1 MTILRPYQQ
10 AAFDNVRRAC
20 VDLRRE
26 APDRPAEVLLVAPTG
41 AGKTA
46 IGCEFLA
53 GAVRKGA
60 RALWLA
66 HRTELVD
73 QAVARLAAS
82 GIRAGVVMAGRRGRA
97 DEPIQV
103 ASVPTLV
110 AREAAPEA
118 DLLVFD
124 EAHHVA
130 AESWRAVADAYP
142 RARAILGLTATP
154 ERSDGAALSPPFRR
168 LVVACQIGELVREG
182 WLLPCDV
189 ESPPGPKPRKAAEG
203 LAQHPV
209 DAYEQWAKGERA
221 VCFSFLVEEAE
232 EWAAEAR
239 RRGIEARAVHG
250 GTPAAERRE
259 TLDGLH
265 DGRIKLVTN
274 PMVLTEGWDCPP
286 CSVAIVARGCSA
298 PGLWLQMVGRV
309 LRPSEGR
316 AKPGER
322 ARVVDLRGHIWA
334 HGHPEEDRVYSLSG
348 RGIRRKS
355 EVWQCESCGA
365 ANELK
370 AETCTDCGEERPRRG
385 KVQPQGVGEA
395 KLGRA
400 SKEAV
405 AAMWRDKMRAWK
417 GILAEHGPAQAPMV
431 FEQIFGHRVPK
442 TFPRTL
448 KGAA

>member
-1 MTILRPYQQ
+1 MTLRPYQQ

-26 APDRPAEVLLVAPTG
+26 TADRPAEVLLVAPTG
-41 AGKTA
+41 AGKTV
-46 IGCEFLA
+46 IGCSFLA
-53 GAVRKGA
+53 GAVAKGA
-60 RALWLA
+60 RALWLV

-73 QAVARLAAS
+73 QVHARL
-82 GIRAGVVMAGRRGRA
+82 RAGGISAGIVMSGRRARA
-97 DEPIQV
+97 DERIQV

-130 AESWRAVADAYP
+130 AESWQAIAKAYP
-142 RARAILGLTATP
+142 QAKAILGLTATP

-168 LVVACQIGELVREG
+168 LVVACQIGELVRDG

-189 ESPPGPKPRKAAEG
+189 EAPPGPKPRKAKEG
-203 LAQHPV
+203 LSMHPI
-209 DAYEQWAKGERA
+209 DAYEKWAKGERA
-221 VCFSFLVEEAE
+221 VCFTFLVDEAE

-250 GTPAAERRE
+250 ETPPGERKATVTGLLEGTV
-259 TLDGLH
+259 
-265 DGRIKLVTN
+265 KLVTN
-274 PMVLTEGWDCPP
+274 PMILTEGWDCPP
-286 CSVAIVARGCSA
+286 CSVAIIARGCSS
-298 PGLWLQMVGRV
+298 PSLYLQMVGRV

-322 ARVVDLRGHIWA
+322 ARVIDLRGHVWA

-355 EVWQCESCGA
+355 QIWQCEQCGA
-365 ANELK
+365 VNDVRAKVCEGCS
-370 AETCTDCGEERPRRG
+370 AEKPCRGPIER
-385 KVQPQGVGEA
+385 QGVA
-395 KLGRA
+395 SVQMSTA
-400 SKEAV
+400 SKQAIKD
-405 AAMWRDKMRAWK
+405 MWRDKMRAWK
-417 GILAEHGPAQAPMV
+417 GMLAEHGPAGAPIV
-431 FEQIFGHRVPK
+431 FEQVFQHPVPAK
-442 TFPRTL
+442 FPRTL
-448 KGAA
+448 GNAP